1 MRISLSLSWGCP
13 IREVAQLHAGGIAL
27 VIIITAIVII
37 ITAIVIIITA
47 IVIII
52 TAIVI
57 VITAIVIIII
67 TALVVIII
75 TAIVI
80 IIDIS
85 NSCIFQGH
93 WEELGLKSGRAGGEQ

>member
-27 VIIITAIVII
+27 VIIITAIVI
-37 ITAIVIIITA
+37 V
-47 IVIII
+47 
-52 TAIVI
+52 
-57 VITAIVIIII
+57 
-67 TALVVIII
+67 II

-80 IIDIS
+80 IIDIGH
-85 NSCIFQGH
+85 SCIFQGH

>member
-27 VIIITAIVII
+27 VIIIIAIVI
-37 ITAIVIIITA
+37 
-47 IVIII
+47 III

-57 VITAIVIIII
+57 V
-67 TALVVIII
+67 II

-80 IIDIS
+80 IIDIGH
-85 NSCIFQGH
+85 SCIFQGH

>member
-27 VIIITAIVII
+27 VIVITAIVI
-37 ITAIVIIITA
+37 V
-47 IVIII
+47 II

-57 VITAIVIIII
+57 VITAIVIIT
-67 TALVVIII
+67 TAF
-75 TAIVI
+75 VI
-80 IIDIS
+80 IIDIG